1 MKPSPFLMIMFAGL
15 IAGSTSAIA
24 AGQEAPN
31 VLFIAVDDLKPMLG
45 CYGDEM
51 IKTPN
56 IDRLAAQGTVFLNAH
71 CQQAVCGPTRASLLT
86 GLRPDTTKVWDL
98 KTRIR
103 DILPDVV
110 TLPQYFKQNGYTSV
124 GTGKIF
130 DPRSVDDQTV
140 DDPASWSRPYST
152 FAQNPDEEFGCVN
165 PEFVAKVR
173 ALKAKGIKA
182 QNKQKKALGGTPP
195 VEIDQDV
202 PDSTYADGRI
212 ADTGIALLNELAPK
226 DAPFFVAVGFKKP
239 HLPFVAPKKYADLY
253 ERSQF
258 QLAELKKRP
267 IGAPDFHW
275 QPGWEIRNGAYSDI
289 PLLNDGNPIPDEMQI
304 TLIHGYHA
312 CVSYTDAQIGR
323 LLDAL
328 EASGEADNT
337 IVIFW
342 GDHGW
347 HLGDHGMWCK
357 HTNYEQSTRVPLIIA
372 DLRSPRAQKTKSTV
386 EFVDIYPTLCELA
399 GLPVPEVLQ
408 GVSLVPVLADPAA
421 TIKEVAVSQFPRL
434 AGGHGEIMGYAYRDS
449 RYRYI
454 EWIDG
459 DFRAGE
465 TGGEVFARE
474 FYDYKADPLERR
486 NLIDNPEYAT
496 EVKRLQSIAA
506 NTKLKNKKDAMLKKK
521 LLIPAV
527 SALAA
532 ITMGQNIL
540 ANPDF
545 ADDEIKPWKLQS
557 KLDASL
563 STANGELTVTMSESS
578 ETASHR
584 MLTQFDLALE
594 PNTKYLLQFV
604 ARTDATNGK
613 NMKVAISRSVNWK
626 EGHYGL
632 MRSETPGSEWK
643 IYKYT
648 FKTKEITAEDPA
660 CFKIHLGELNGNT
673 YFKNFL
679 LLNKEGK

>member
-1 MKPSPFLMIMFAGL
+1 MKPNSFLIIIFAGL
-15 IAGSTSAIA
+15 IAGGASAIA
-24 AGQEAPN
+24 APQAAPPN

-45 CYGDEM
+45 CYGDQL

-86 GLRPDTTKVWDL
+86 GLRPDSTKVWDL

-103 DILPDVV
+103 DILPDVI

-130 DPRSVDDQTV
+130 DPRSVDNQNV
-140 DDPASWSRPYST
+140 DDPASWSRPYSQ

-212 ADTGIALLNELAPK
+212 ADAGIALLNELAPQ
-226 DAPFFVAVGFKKP
+226 DTPFFVAVGFKKP

-258 QLAELKKRP
+258 QLAELKERP

-289 PLLNDGNPIPDEMQI
+289 PLLNGGNPIPDEMQI

-312 CVSYTDAQIGR
+312 CVSYTDAQVGR

-408 GVSLVPVLADPAA
+408 GTSLTPVLNDPSASV
-421 TIKEVAVSQFPRL
+421 KEVAISQFPRHV
-434 AGGHGEIMGYAYRDS
+434 GGHGEIMGYAYRDT

-454 EWIDG
+454 EWVDG

-465 TGGEVFARE
+465 KGGEVFARE
-474 FYDYKADPLERR
+474 FYDYKADPLEHR
-486 NLIDNPEYAT
+486 NLIDNPEYAK

-506 NTKLKNKKDAMLKKK
+506 GTKLKNKEDAMLKKK

-545 ADDEIKPWKLQS
+545 ANGNIKPWKVFGKIPIS
-557 KLDASL
+557 AAAVD
-563 STANGELTVTMSESS
+563 GELKLTMSESS
-578 ETASHR
+578 KVASHR
-584 MLTQFDLALE
+584 MLLQ
-594 PNTKYLLQFV
+594 PNLQMESKTEYLLQFDV
-604 ARTDATNGK
+604 RSDSDNRGRI
-613 NMKVAISRSVNWK
+613 KVSIVPSVDYK
-626 EGHYGL
+626 AGHYGL
-632 MRSETPGSEWK
+632 MRDEIPGQKWRTVMV
-643 IYKYT
+643 YFWT
-648 FKTKEITAEDPA
+648 NEIKADDPA
-660 CFKIHLGELNGNT
+660 CLKIHLGTLNGNT
-673 YFKNFL
+673 YFKNFML
-679 LLNKEGK
+679 KKAEK